1 MRRKHIDVMGRDE
14 GGLIIASR
22 GEHSAQSLF
31 EDHARD
37 GEHKEEGPRDGEYK
51 RAKNMGG
58 REQHRRYRHQASAS
72 ASGISIEHRYLH
84 PLLCISIKDVEA

>member
-1 MRRKHIDVMGRDE
+1 MRRKHIYVMGRNE

-31 EDHARD
+31 ENHARD
-37 GEHKEEGPRDGEYK
+37 GEHKDEGPRDGKYK

-58 REQHRRYRHQASAS
+58 EEHGRRRTASQVS
-72 ASGISIEHRYLH
+72 ASGISIGVGH
-84 PLLCISIKDVEA
+84 